1 MGESIVRWVHWLKL
15 MLGRTPAADD
25 SDRRFVAVTRGAST
39 ALGLAPWR
47 CSPASSSC
55 PLIRFWAGE
64 AAEPPSLLLVWMGIW
79 SLIVAGINPVS
90 CLLNSAGHIK
100 VQAIFASLATALN
113 LGLSVY

>member
-1 MGESIVRWVHWLKL
+1 
-15 MLGRTPAADD
+15 
-25 SDRRFVAVTRGAST
+25 
-39 ALGLAPWR
+39 
-47 CSPASSSC
+47 
-55 PLIRFWAGE
+55 
-64 AAEPPSLLLVWMGIW
+64 MGIW